1 MLPQLSSWSWIG
13 LLIHREY
20 EDRNLLIFQEASASS
35 IVVIGSQHC
44 PSSQWPRLLVAAHCE
59 TTHVEYK
66 PKFLIWL
73 LRQSS
78 ASLHL

>member
-35 IVVIGSQHC
+35 
-44 PSSQWPRLLVAAHCE
+44 QWPRLLVAAHCE

-73 LRQSS
+73 LHQSS